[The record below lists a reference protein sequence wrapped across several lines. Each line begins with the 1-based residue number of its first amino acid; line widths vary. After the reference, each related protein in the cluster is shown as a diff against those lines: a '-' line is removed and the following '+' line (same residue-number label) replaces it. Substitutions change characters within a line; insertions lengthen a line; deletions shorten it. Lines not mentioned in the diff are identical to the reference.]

1 MIDIR
6 KLRERRGLTQQEL
19 ADRCGV
25 SLRTVQN
32 WEGGRHI
39 PDSTLIILELLGITE
54 DSMKNISSSAKG
66 NAVSVSAAE
75 GSQVSVESP
84 TKTETEKFISM
95 LQKQQELII
104 EQSRSMAKRDEQ
116 IDRLI
121 SLLEKK

>member
-25 SLRTVQN
+25 TLRTVQN
-32 WEGGRHI
+32 WEGGKHI

-54 DSMKNISSSAKG
+54 DSMKNISSSAKD

>member
-25 SLRTVQN
+25 TLRTIQN
-32 WEGGRHI
+32 WEGGKHI

-54 DSMKNISSSAKG
+54 DSMKNISSSAKD

>member
-25 SLRTVQN
+25 THRTVQN

-54 DSMKNISSSAKG
+54 DSMKNISSSAKD

>member
-25 SLRTVQN
+25 TLRTVQN

-54 DSMKNISSSAKG
+54 DSMKNISSSAKD